1 MKTPP
6 TIREAQCPRCKQW
19 SPIAWDDAIPPGG
32 WWWKDSAG
40 CPECGYLTVSST
52 DTQARGAQEVEHE
65 QAGWL
70 RWDLQINRGRN
81 APLDVAKP
89 VVIRQDN
96 PRARKEF

>member
-40 CPECGYLTVSST
+40 CPECGYPALVESECET
-52 DTQARGAQEVEHE
+52 REVPIPCPHPE
-65 QAGWL
+65 L
-70 RWDLQINRGRN
+70 PFDS
-81 APLDVAKP
+81 
-89 VVIRQDN
+89 
-96 PRARKEF
+96 